1 MVAGPISAFIAAV
14 IFAVSLHAVAQP
26 SEQPVRSVGLLV
38 PSRLELLPEYPTF
51 VEALRA
57 LGYREGVNLHLVA
70 READNKLE
78 RLPILAREL
87 VNSRVDVI
95 VAFNTP
101 GARAAIDATRQVP
114 IVMTQVGDP
123 LGSGFVTSLARPGG
137 NVTGV
142 SNMIADLASKRL
154 ALLKEAIP
162 SGKRIAVI
170 FNSGDPITAPQV
182 RDVESSAPK
191 LAVEVRL
198 FPVRDLKDLPETFTQ
213 MLAWKANAVL
223 WLAGQQHVFQAMN
236 IKLASQHRL
245 PVMVVNTGDVL
256 AGGLISYSPDNAEV
270 LRRTAAQV
278 DRILKGAKPGDLP
291 VEQPTR
297 FVLAVNMKTARTLG
311 LTITATILLRA
322 DRVVE

>member
-1 MVAGPISAFIAAV
+1 MVASPISSFIAAV

-26 SEQPVRSVGLLV
+26 AKQPVRSVGLLV
-38 PSRLELLPEYPTF
+38 PSRLEVLPEYPTF

-57 LGYREGVNLHLVA
+57 LGYREGVNLHLVV

-78 RLPILAREL
+78 RLPVLAREL
-87 VNSRVDVI
+87 VDFPVEAI

-123 LGSGFVTSLARPGG
+123 LGSGFVTNLARPGG

-182 RDVESSAPK
+182 RDVESSASK
-191 LAVEVRL
+191 LAVEVRF

-213 MLAWKANAVL
+213 MLGWKANAAL
-223 WLAGQQHVFQAMN
+223 WLTGQQHVFQAMT

-245 PVMVVNTGDVL
+245 PVMVGTTGDVL

-278 DRILKGAKPGDLP
+278 DRILKGARPGDLP

-311 LTITATILLRA
+311 LKIAATVLLRA

>member
-1 MVAGPISAFIAAV
+1 MIASPISAFIAAV
-14 IFAVSLHAVAQP
+14 TFAVSLHAVAQP
-26 SEQPVRSVGLLV
+26 GGQPVRSVGLLV
-38 PSRLELLPEYPTF
+38 PSRLEVLPDYPTF

-57 LGYREGVNLHLVA
+57 LGYREGVILHLVA

-87 VNSRVDVI
+87 VNFPVEAI

-123 LGSGFVTSLARPGG
+123 LGSGFVASLARPGG

-142 SNMIADLASKRL
+142 SNMIADLAAKRL

-182 RDVESSAPK
+182 RDVESSASK
-191 LAVEVRL
+191 LAVEVR
-198 FPVRDLKDLPETFTQ
+198 FFRCETSRTFLKRSRKCL
-213 MLAWKANAVL
+213 
-223 WLAGQQHVFQAMN
+223 
-236 IKLASQHRL
+236 
-245 PVMVVNTGDVL
+245 
-256 AGGLISYSPDNAEV
+256 GG
-270 LRRTAAQV
+270 RRM
-278 DRILKGAKPGDLP
+278 RPCGL
-291 VEQPTR
+291 
-297 FVLAVNMKTARTLG
+297 LG
-311 LTITATILLRA
+311 SSMCFRQ
-322 DRVVE
+322 